1 MIEFKNVSKTFSL
14 GKREV
19 HAVKDVSLFVEKG
32 EIYGIIGFS
41 GAGKSTLLRL
51 VNMLERPT
59 AGSVFINEIDVS
71 TLSAKELRKQ
81 RQNIGMIFQNFN
93 LFNSRT
99 VAGNIAY
106 PLKLAGASKQE
117 IHERVQELLA
127 FVGLSDKAK
136 DYPDQLSG
144 GQKQRV
150 GIARA
155 LASSPD
161 ILICDEATSALDPD
175 TTADILRLLK
185 KVNKEF
191 GITILLIT
199 HEMHV
204 IQSICDNVAVMEE
217 GEVIESGEVF
227 ETFTDPQHTTTQRFI
242 QSIQQDLPSEK
253 LLNEWRSKGGTQLYR
268 VIFKGDIASNPVLS
282 QVTRKHGVDFN
293 IVYGSVRE
301 LQERFFG
308 NLLVSFEGDSE
319 AIQKVLQEL
328 QTIVEIKEVIK
339 DES

>member
-1 MIEFKNVSKTFSL
+1 MRRSSIVIEFKNVSKTFTL

-19 HAVKDVSLFVEKG
+19 HAVKDVSLSIEKG

-59 AGSVFINEIDVS
+59 AGTVFIQGVDVN
-71 TLSAKELRKQ
+71 TLSAKDLRT
-81 RQNIGMIFQNFN
+81 RRRNIGMIFQNFN

-106 PLKLAGASKQE
+106 PLKLSGMPKKE
-117 IHERVQELLA
+117 INERVNELLA

-155 LASSPD
+155 LATSPD

-175 TTADILRLLK
+175 TTADILHLLK
-185 KVNKEF
+185 KVNRDL
-191 GITILLIT
+191 GITIIAN
-199 HEMHV
+199 HARNARYP
-204 IQSICDNVAVMEE
+204 D
-217 GEVIESGEVF
+217 
-227 ETFTDPQHTTTQRFI
+227 
-242 QSIQQDLPSEK
+242 DL
-253 LLNEWRSKGGTQLYR
+253 R
-268 VIFKGDIASNPVLS
+268 
-282 QVTRKHGVDFN
+282 
-293 IVYGSVRE
+293 
-301 LQERFFG
+301 
-308 NLLVSFEGDSE
+308 
-319 AIQKVLQEL
+319 
-328 QTIVEIKEVIK
+328 
-339 DES
+339 